1 MRKVVSSIDVAKHA
15 GVSQTT
21 VSRVLNTPHLVKEK
35 TYKKVMRAIDDLS
48 YIPNGNARSLVRQ
61 KTGTIALIS
70 GPLSNP
76 FFVDTTTSIVNYAS
90 QYGYKINVHFATDSN
105 LEETY
110 SSVFENKVDGIILSS
125 ILIEDPFYQR
135 IVKSG
140 IPFIFFNRKHESNRF
155 FVEMD
160 NEKAGELATN
170 YLLGLGHKNIAWVG
184 GPSNM
189 STFKGRYDGY
199 LKAFRNSSIK
209 LESEN
214 IFLTNNATNTELNRV
229 FEQIEEMK
237 NRPTAICAATDAIAI
252 SLLHCFISA
261 GYRVPEDISIIGIDN
276 VEISK
281 HASINLTTI
290 GITSPL
296 GLGQLAI
303 EKLIYMIEEK
313 DYLNV
318 QITKDV
324 KLFERKTVQPC

>member
-1 MRKVVSSIDVAKHA
+1 MVSSIDVAKYA

-35 TYKKVMRAIDDLS
+35 TYKKVMRAIDELS

-90 QYGYKINVHFATDSN
+90 QYGYKINVHFATDGN

-125 ILIEDPFYQR
+125 ILIEDPFYHR

-140 IPFIFFNRKHESNRF
+140 IPFIFFNRKHESNNY

-160 NEKAGELATN
+160 NEKAGELATSH
-170 YLLGLGHKNIAWVG
+170 LLELDHQNIAWVG

-189 STFKGRYDGY
+189 STFKGRFDGF
-199 LKAFRNSSIK
+199 LKALNASSIK
-209 LESEN
+209 LKTEN
-214 IFLTNNATNTELNRV
+214 IFLTTNATGKEVEAV
-229 FEQIEEMK
+229 FEEIEKMDDK
-237 NRPTAICAATDAIAI
+237 PTAICAATDAIAI
-252 SLLHCFISA
+252 SLLHSYISA
-261 GYRVPEDISIIGIDN
+261 GYKVPEDISIIGIDN
-276 VEISK
+276 VELSR

-290 GITSPL
+290 GMTSSV

-303 EKLIYMIEEK
+303 EKLIHMIEEK
-313 DYLNV
+313 DEKNV
-318 QITKDV
+318 QITQNV
-324 KLFERKTVQPC
+324 ELVERKTVQRY